1 MMHPC
6 ALLPCAPSLHAARPA
21 LSATLRCRR
30 SAEAGQPGCFAYVCS
45 QPQPSWADDQAA
57 RVHRGGAGTSPPGT
71 RCASGGATA
80 SSCGA
85 PSSYGGPPYGGP
97 CSCGSSPTH
106 ARPKSSS
113 RRFTYGLSEFDDE
126 TVERMLAVDHADK
139 RRVAQQRVL
148 AGCSV
153 RDARFSDVIR
163 AARMQAVHQA
173 MEERRE
179 MQRERGKG
187 GARGGGGGGGG
198 GSTTLME
205 AADEGTLDLL
215 DELEKIGVYEPLINH
230 HAATE
235 AEGQKAEAM
244 GADRSRRLASLPQL
258 ATVSIYEEEVCNL
271 MSLQHDEPAA

>member
-1 MMHPC
+1 MHPC

-21 LSATLRCRR
+21 LSATLWCRR

-45 QPQPSWADDQAA
+45 QPQSSWADDQAA
-57 RVHRGGAGTSPPGT
+57 RVHRGGAGTSSPGM

-85 PSSYGGPPYGGP
+85 PSSCGGPSYGGPSSGGP
-97 CSCGSSPTH
+97 CSCGSPPTH

-179 MQRERGKG
+179 MMERERGKG

-198 GSTTLME
+198 STTLQR
-205 AADEGTLDLL
+205 ADEGTLDLL

-258 ATVSIYEEEVCNL
+258 ATVSIYEEEVCNV
-271 MSLQHDEPAA
+271 MSLQHD

>member
-1 MMHPC
+1 
-6 ALLPCAPSLHAARPA
+6 
-21 LSATLRCRR
+21 
-30 SAEAGQPGCFAYVCS
+30 
-45 QPQPSWADDQAA
+45 
-57 RVHRGGAGTSPPGT
+57 
-71 RCASGGATA
+71 
-80 SSCGA
+80 
-85 PSSYGGPPYGGP
+85 
-97 CSCGSSPTH
+97 
-106 ARPKSSS
+106 
-113 RRFTYGLSEFDDE
+113 
-126 TVERMLAVDHADK
+126 MLAVDHADK